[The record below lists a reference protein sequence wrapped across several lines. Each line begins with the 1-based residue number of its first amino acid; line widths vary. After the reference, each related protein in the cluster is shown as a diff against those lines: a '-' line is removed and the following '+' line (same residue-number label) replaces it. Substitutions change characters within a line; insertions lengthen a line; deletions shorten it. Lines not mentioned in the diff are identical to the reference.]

1 MPRHPNAAEPGHARS
16 VLVVFRLPVRDR
28 QKLRDD
34 VEKSNAPNLSA
45 YIRRLIRRKI
55 RIKFEDPDAPRL
67 DRNAI
72 MMLTGV
78 IQRAAPGP
86 EQVRALETAYRVLEG
101 IARGRRSS

>member
-1 MPRHPNAAEPGHARS
+1 MPHHPNAAEPGHART
-16 VLVVFRLPVRDR
+16 VLVAFRLPVRDR
-28 QKLRDD
+28 QKLRED

-45 YIRRLIRRKI
+45 YMRRLIRRKS
-55 RIKFEDPDAPRL
+55 RIKFEDPNAPRL

-86 EQVRALETAYRVLEG
+86 KQARALETAYRALDK
-101 IARGRRSS
+101 ITRWRRSP